1 MAMEKALTET
11 LISIRKELHQYPEV
25 SGQEH
30 GTQQR
35 ILEFLSSHTNAHCS
49 TVAKTGVTAL
59 FDSKIEGPT
68 ILIRGDIDALPIQE
82 TNTFKHKSQ
91 IQGVSHK
98 CGHDG
103 HTTILLGLAVELSK
117 YPIAKGKVL
126 LLFQPAEET
135 GEGAEKVLSDSAFR
149 NIHIDFCFA
158 LHNLP
163 GFDKNMI
170 VVKANE
176 FTSNVK
182 SIIIKLKG
190 KTAHAAEPENGFNP
204 ASTIASILQL
214 AKKLTN
220 NDPKAEDF
228 FLATPIHVNLGGKNY
243 GISAGYG
250 EVHLT
255 LRSWSTALMDKT
267 CKAIENFVAESSKK
281 AQLTPEISYTQIFK
295 ANLNHPEAVLHI
307 ERAAKQNN
315 LKLHALSAPFKWGED
330 FGLFTQ
336 NYKGAMFGLG
346 AGKETPALH
355 NPDYDFPDDI
365 TATGIRMFQTIIK
378 NQLNS

>member
-1 MAMEKALTET
+1 MEKALTET
-11 LISIRKELHQYPEV
+11 LLNIRRTLHQYPEV
-25 SGQEH
+25 SGEEY

-59 FDSKIEGPT
+59 FDSEIEGPT

-82 TNTFKHKSQ
+82 TNTFGHKSEAE
-91 IQGVSHK
+91 GVSHK

-103 HTTILLGLAVELSK
+103 HTTILLGLALELNNH
-117 YPIAKGKVL
+117 PIDNGKVL

-135 GEGAEKVLSDSAFR
+135 GEGAQQVMSDAFFH
-149 NIHIDFCFA
+149 NIQIDFCFA

-163 GFDKNMI
+163 GYEKHQIIIKNGS
-170 VVKANE
+170 

-190 KTAHAAEPENGFNP
+190 KTAHAAEPEHGYNP
-204 ASTIASILQL
+204 ASTIANILQF
-214 AKKLTN
+214 ADKLTK

-243 GISAGYG
+243 GISAGNG

-255 LRSWSTALMDKT
+255 LRTWSPKLMEKHCDALENYVHQQ
-267 CKAIENFVAESSKK
+267 CKKEQLS
-281 AQLTPEISYTQIFK
+281 AQISYAQVFK
-295 ANLNHPEAVLHI
+295 SNCNHPEAVTSIKNAATQNDFTII
-307 ERAAKQNN
+307 EITE
-315 LKLHALSAPFKWGED
+315 PFKWGED

-336 NYKGAMFGLG
+336 NFKGAMFGLG

-355 NPDYDFPDDI
+355 NPDYDFPDDLI
-365 TATGIRMFQTIIK
+365 ATGIRMFHTIIQ
-378 NQLNS
+378 NL